1 MRALVLTSL
10 DQPPALQ
17 DLPLPL
23 PRAGEVRLEIAACG
37 LNFADLLMLRGQYQ
51 ERPPLPFIPGMEVAG
66 HITALGPGVEG
77 LHIGQ
82 RVAAFAGQ
90 GGLATHGCFAADSCL
105 PLPPS
110 MPFAHAAGFM
120 VAYGTSDLALNHRAR
135 LQRGE
140 TLLVLGAA
148 GGVGLTAVELGAAAG
163 ARVIAVARGAEKLA
177 IARAAGASEGI
188 DSDDP
193 DLRSRFKA
201 LGGVD
206 VVFDAV
212 GDPAASAALRALKP
226 EGRFIVIGFAS
237 GEVPQ
242 FPANLLL
249 VKNIDVIGLYWGGY
263 LRFAPDVLRT
273 SLARLLKSYENG
285 ALHPH
290 VSHQIPLE
298 RVAEG
303 LDLLRQRRATGK
315 IVITMNAPLQGA

>member
-1 MRALVLTSL
+1 MHALVLTSF
-10 DQPPALQ
+10 DQPPTLQ
-17 DLPLPL
+17 DLPLPQ
-23 PRAGEVRLEIAACG
+23 PRAGEVQIEIAACG

-51 ERPPLPFIPGMEVAG
+51 ERPVLPFIPGMEVSG
-66 HITALGPGVEG
+66 RILALGPGVSG
-77 LHIGQ
+77 LQIGQ

-90 GGLATHGCFAADSCL
+90 GGLATHGCFPAQSCL
-105 PLPPS
+105 AIPDTL
-110 MPFAHAAGFM
+110 PFAQAAGFM
-120 VAYGTSDLALNHRAR
+120 VAYGTSDLALHHRAR
-135 LQRGE
+135 LKPGE

-163 ARVIAVARGAEKLA
+163 ARVIAVARGAEKRA
-177 IARAAGASEGI
+177 IARAAGAAEAI

-193 DLRSRFKA
+193 DLRARFKA

-212 GDPAASAALRALKP
+212 GEPAASAALRALKP
-226 EGRFIVIGFAS
+226 EGRYLVIGFAS

-263 LRFAPDVLRT
+263 LRFAPQVLRA
-273 SLARLLKSYENG
+273 SLARLLKSCENG

-298 RVAEG
+298 RVTEG
-303 LDLLRQRRATGK
+303 LDLLRKRRATGK
-315 IVITMNAPLQGA
+315 IVITMPQGAGAA